1 MLNISIS
8 DEMQINTTIK
18 YHFIHSRMAKIKI
31 PKTSDAGEDVEQ
43 KNSLILLVECKMLK
57 LL

>member
-1 MLNISIS
+1 
-8 DEMQINTTIK
+8 
-18 YHFIHSRMAKIKI
+18 MAKIKI